1 MTDQHT
7 AYFLPAEWAPQSG
20 IQLTWPHQNT
30 DWKPCLAEITQT
42 FIQLAREIS
51 RQEKLL
57 VAAQNP
63 DEVRR
68 ILEENLPPENLRN
81 IRVSACKSNDTWARD
96 HAPLTL
102 MPARGAAPQADG
114 PLLLD
119 FKFNGWGEKF
129 GWQDDNRISRTLF
142 AQRAFNGKMESHEQF
157 VLEGGSIESDGEGT
171 IMTTVFCLLAQNRNQ
186 PMSQEDIERQLLRHF
201 NATRVVWLRHGKL
214 VGDDTDGHIDT
225 TVRLCPDS
233 TIVYQGCDDEKDEQ
247 FADLKLL
254 EEELRQLKTL
264 HGKGYRLLK
273 LPMPDAL
280 FDDGQRLPATYANF
294 VILNRSVIIPAYGN
308 KTKDAEAARIVQQ
321 AFPEREVVCIDATTV
336 VRQHGSLHCLTMQYP
351 CGVIR

>member
-68 ILEENLPPENLRN
+68 ILEENLPSENLRN

-102 MPARGAAPQADG
+102 MPARGAGPQAHQQN
-114 PLLLD
+114 PLRTTG
-119 FKFNGWGEKF
+119 FQRENGE
-129 GWQDDNRISRTLF
+129 
-142 AQRAFNGKMESHEQF
+142 
-157 VLEGGSIESDGEGT
+157 
-171 IMTTVFCLLAQNRNQ
+171 
-186 PMSQEDIERQLLRHF
+186 P
-201 NATRVVWLRHGKL
+201 
-214 VGDDTDGHIDT
+214 
-225 TVRLCPDS
+225 
-233 TIVYQGCDDEKDEQ
+233 
-247 FADLKLL
+247 
-254 EEELRQLKTL
+254 
-264 HGKGYRLLK
+264 
-273 LPMPDAL
+273 
-280 FDDGQRLPATYANF
+280 
-294 VILNRSVIIPAYGN
+294 
-308 KTKDAEAARIVQQ
+308 
-321 AFPEREVVCIDATTV
+321 
-336 VRQHGSLHCLTMQYP
+336 
-351 CGVIR
+351 